1 MSCATPLKSI
11 TLLKPLV
18 PFFFFF
24 YLLFSSRSGPFIQLL
39 IAIQKYER
47 T

>member
-11 TLLKPLV
+11 ALLKPLV
-18 PFFFFF
+18 PFFFF

>member
-1 MSCATPLKSI
+1 MLCATPLKSI

-18 PFFFFF
+18 FFFF
-24 YLLFSSRSGPFIQLL
+24 LLFSSRSGPFIQLL
-39 IAIQKYER
+39 IAMQKYER

>member
-1 MSCATPLKSI
+1 MLCATPLKSI

-18 PFFFFF
+18 PFFFN
-24 YLLFSSRSGPFIQLL
+24 LLFSSRSGPFIQLL